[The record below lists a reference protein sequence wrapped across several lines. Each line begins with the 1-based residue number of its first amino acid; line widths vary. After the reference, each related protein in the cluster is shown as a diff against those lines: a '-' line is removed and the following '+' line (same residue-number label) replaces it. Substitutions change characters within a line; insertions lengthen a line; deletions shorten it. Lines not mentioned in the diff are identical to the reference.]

1 VGSEVLY
8 PVVAIALAA
17 VVFAFAAAVIGQ
29 SGGVALAAISLSL
42 ALVVA
47 SGLIPTAAAEEPWLA
62 YALALSAM
70 LCLVVSG
77 MLDDV
82 RPRIVAGWLGLA
94 ATIAAVTWAVKGSLL
109 RRAVFLA
116 ASGLVAVALASLLGR
131 LIRRGQG
138 R

>member
-1 VGSEVLY
+1 MT
-8 PVVAIALAA
+8 
-17 VVFAFAAAVIGQ
+17 
-29 SGGVALAAISLSL
+29 
-42 ALVVA
+42 
-47 SGLIPTAAAEEPWLA
+47 SGLMPTAAAEEPWLA
-62 YALALSAM
+62 YALALTAM

-116 ASGLVAVALASLLGR
+116 VSGLVAVALASLLGR
-131 LIRRGQG
+131 LIGRERR